1 MVPKSKEKLGDVK
14 QSDLRA
20 LANRRESSMI
30 LILIV
35 IFIAMSIAR
44 PDTFMT
50 RENMFNLLKQIS
62 LVSIVAIGQTMV
74 LGTGGIDLSVG
85 YSLGLSGIVMAKFFE
100 MGMNSW
106 LAILLGVLTS
116 VLIGFVNG
124 AIITTFQLPP
134 FIVTLG
140 MANVTRG
147 LSYIITKGFP
157 IAVENPF
164 VLELGNGYWGPVP
177 IMAVIMIVL
186 VAIAVYLLG
195 STRFGTRIIAI
206 GGNETA
212 AVLSGINVRRYK
224 TMVYTLT
231 GLLCGIT
238 AVIMVGRLNAG
249 NATAGQNFD
258 MDSIAAAVVGGTAM
272 AGGDATIVGTFLG
285 ALLLGLIKNALVM
298 LNVNMYWQTVVVG
311 AIIVVVCIFDN
322 YARSKRK

>member
-1 MVPKSKEKLGDVK
+1 
-14 QSDLRA
+14 
-20 LANRRESSMI
+20 
-30 LILIV
+30 
-35 IFIAMSIAR
+35 
-44 PDTFMT
+44 
-50 RENMFNLLKQIS
+50 
-62 LVSIVAIGQTMV
+62 
-74 LGTGGIDLSVG
+74 
-85 YSLGLSGIVMAKFFE
+85 
-100 MGMNSW
+100 MNSW

-186 VAIAVYLLG
+186 VALAVYLLG
-195 STRFGTRIIAI
+195 STRVGTRIIAI

-258 MDSIAAAVVGGTAM
+258 MDSLAAAVVGGTAM
-272 AGGDATIVGTFLG
+272 AGSANTAPRRTL
-285 ALLLGLIKNALVM
+285 
-298 LNVNMYWQTVVVG
+298 
-311 AIIVVVCIFDN
+311 
-322 YARSKRK
+322 SSP